1 MLFLGGDCM
10 DGNVEL
16 LNYIYQN
23 SEMGVT
29 TINQLIGICDNE
41 EYKTLLQSQLTEY
54 TNINKLA
61 EEKINELN
69 KEAKEIN
76 TLAKAS
82 TYMMINMKTLLDNSP
97 SHISEM
103 LIQGGTM
110 GIIDIT
116 KKIKEYPN
124 ADKEILDLA
133 DRLLKFEQKN
143 IEESKKYLK

>member
-1 MLFLGGDCM
+1 M

-23 SEMGVT
+23 SEMGVS

-41 EYKTLLQSQLTEY
+41 EYKALLQSQLTEY

-76 TLAKAS
+76 TFSKAS

>member
-1 MLFLGGDCM
+1 M

-41 EYKTLLQSQLTEY
+41 EYKALLQSQLTEY

-76 TLAKAS
+76 TFAKAS

-124 ADKEILDLA
+124 ADKEILNLA

>member
-1 MLFLGGDCM
+1 M

-76 TLAKAS
+76 TFSKAS